1 MIFQQIVTWWLLTKL
16 TFIDKTDEPTM
27 KDLMVCKRTRHPISR
42 SLNSKHDSVENKHH
56 LIETSAII
64 SQVSK
69 SLDSFRLEVMGLDS
83 KGDWQRWVSL
93 TLLWVGIIWM
103 QKMKSSSTWLC
114 FGRALDVW
122 HDSYWGQF
130 NTNYRVK
137 PKYFNFSF
145 SM

>member
-1 MIFQQIVTWWLLTKL
+1 
-16 TFIDKTDEPTM
+16 M

-83 KGDWQRWVSL
+83 KGDWQKVGFLNIALGWDYL
-93 TLLWVGIIWM
+93 DAKNEIFFHMALLWE
-103 QKMKSSSTWLC
+103 SS
-114 FGRALDVW
+114 
-122 HDSYWGQF
+122 
-130 NTNYRVK
+130 
-137 PKYFNFSF
+137 
-145 SM
+145 